1 MGWKAILILCVGFS
15 LGFDNNIISP
25 LPVSHSH
32 FPSFPSVSAKLLNCE
47 NKIVSKSVKMCLTV
61 LIITVGSV

>member
-1 MGWKAILILCVGFS
+1 MGGLES
-15 LGFDNNIISP
+15 NFDDVCWIISP

-32 FPSFPSVSAKLLNCE
+32 FPSFPSVSAKLMNCE